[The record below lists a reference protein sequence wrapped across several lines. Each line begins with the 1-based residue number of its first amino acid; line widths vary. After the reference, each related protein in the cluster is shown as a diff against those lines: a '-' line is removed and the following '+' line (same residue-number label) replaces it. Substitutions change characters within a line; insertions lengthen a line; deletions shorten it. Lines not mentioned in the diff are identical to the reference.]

1 MSKMTPQEAVSYIEN
16 YSWSTTRLGLERTQA
31 LLSALGDPQ
40 KELKF
45 IHVAGSNG
53 KGSTCAMLASILKS
67 AGYKTGLYISPYIQ
81 VFNERIQINGEY
93 IDGER
98 LAEIT
103 TRVKAI
109 ADEMEDHPSQ
119 FELVTAIAI
128 QYYYEEKCDIVV
140 LEVGMGGALDSTNA
154 IDAAEVSVFTNIGLE
169 HTEYLGDTLE
179 KIAETKAGIIKTG
192 TTAVCYDSS
201 PEVVRTIRN
210 ICSEKRVPLKVV
222 EMSSVSSIKSSLDGQ
237 TFKYIRKSLVNPMGM
252 VTVGMNLIKEEEERY
267 EIPLIGKHQLHNAA
281 VVLKV
286 IDILREKGWK
296 IDKAAVSEGLAK
308 VSWPARFEVL
318 SKDPIFIL
326 DGGHNPQCAEALTD
340 GIKEYLPNEK
350 VIFVLGVLADK
361 DYGSIVDMMIPYAK
375 EFICV
380 TPLSDRAL
388 PAEDLAEHLRGKGV
402 KAVSVESISEGI
414 SLAIETSDAEN
425 DAPVI
430 AFGSLYLA
438 GAVRTEFP
446 QVYKR
451 FIRREC
457 IEAREG
463 LTDKEREDK
472 SEEIVEKILSMEEY
486 KSAKLVMLYKWT
498 NAEVILDELEEE
510 NADDDS
516 PKAFAYPLCEGLEM
530 KAILPDEEYGAPLKS
545 AVDIHDD
552 AEDEHASESDDD
564 GIPEGWTKGS
574 FGILEPT
581 KGFVARPEEI
591 DLVICPCTGFDEN
604 LNRLGMGG
612 GFYDRFLPLC
622 KNAKV
627 IAVAYEAQKIARVR
641 THEHDVPMDAVVTE
655 KTIYRSE

>member
-1 MSKMTPQEAVSYIEN
+1 MTKMTPQEAVSYIEN

-103 TRVKAI
+103 ARVKAI

-201 PEVVRTIRN
+201 PEVVKTIRN

-222 EMSSVSSIKSSLDGQ
+222 EMSSVSTIKSSLDGQ
-237 TFKYIRKSLVNPMGM
+237 TFKYTRKSLINPMGM

-286 IDILREKGWK
+286 IDILRDKGWK
-296 IDKAAVSEGLAK
+296 IDKAAVSEGLTK

-438 GAVRTEFP
+438 GAVSTEFP

-457 IEAREG
+457 IEAREE
-463 LTDKEREDK
+463 LTEKDREDK
-472 SEEIVEKILSMEEY
+472 SEEIVKKILSMDEY
-486 KSAKLVMLYKWT
+486 KDAKLVMLYKWT

-530 KAILPDEEYGAPLKS
+530 KAILPDAEYGAPLKS
-545 AVDIHDD
+545 AVDIRDD
-552 AEDEHASESDDD
+552 DEDENDSEADDD
-564 GIPEGWTKGS
+564 GIPEGWVKGS

-591 DLVICPCTGFDEN
+591 DLIICPCTGFDEN
-604 LNRLGMGG
+604 MNRLGMGG

-622 KNAKV
+622 KTAKV

-641 THEHDVPMDAVVTE
+641 TNEHDVPMDAVVTE